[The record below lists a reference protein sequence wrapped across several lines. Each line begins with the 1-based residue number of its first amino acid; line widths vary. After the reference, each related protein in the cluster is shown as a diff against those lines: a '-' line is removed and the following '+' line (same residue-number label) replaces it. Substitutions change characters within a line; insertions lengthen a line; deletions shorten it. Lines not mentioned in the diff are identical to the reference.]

1 MMMDRGDNLKSTGQK
16 NSWDSTVAIRSVDW
30 GLSGLQTVSSQMD
43 RLGHPASGT

>member
-16 NSWDSTVAIRSVDW
+16 NSWDSTVAISVDW
-30 GLSGLQTVSSQMD
+30 GLSGLQTVSSLMD